1 MLRYKIIS
9 KSSFYIVVGAAIMS
23 DFIPN
28 VEFDPSNPDP
38 RCACLL
44 VLDSSFSMRGEPI
57 KQLNLGL
64 QTFQSEL
71 QKDAVA
77 QSRVEIAII
86 TFGPVT
92 VATDFTPARDFVA
105 PTLKAK
111 GNTPMGAALD
121 HAIDMLA
128 QRKQLYRTN
137 GVPYYRPWI
146 FLISDGAPTDAWKT
160 VAKRIK
166 TEEQK
171 QSLSVFAVGV
181 AGADMATLAELSVRK
196 PLPLQGYSFREM
208 FMWLSNSLVSVSQ
221 SQPGQQVQLAP
232 PASWTAL

>member
-1 MLRYKIIS
+1 
-9 KSSFYIVVGAAIMS
+9 
-23 DFIPN
+23 
-28 VEFDPSNPDP
+28 
-38 RCACLL
+38 
-44 VLDSSFSMRGEPI
+44 
-57 KQLNLGL
+57 
-64 QTFQSEL
+64 
-71 QKDAVA
+71 
-77 QSRVEIAII
+77 
-86 TFGPVT
+86 
-92 VATDFTPARDFVA
+92 
-105 PTLKAK
+105 
-111 GNTPMGAALD
+111 
-121 HAIDMLA
+121 MLA

-166 TEEQK
+166 AEEQK